1 MLGYT
6 ENELFF
12 LISVI
17 LFLVLNEKLSGA
29 NYSQM
34 VLLKNISWMKLFCFS
49 F

>member
-1 MLGYT
+1 VLGYT

-17 LFLVLNEKLSGA
+17 LFLALKEKLSGA

-34 VLLKNISWMKLFCFS
+34 LLLKKYFLE
-49 F
+49 